1 MKLLSKKTSG
11 ISKFLLL
18 CSLVLSGTS
27 SRPLEARELVTSDRF
42 LMKILDRTI
51 SLQDFQFQLRNLKGL
66 NCVYSDSLVVQYFE
80 SSFIKE
86 FETFLANFPEKDFEV
101 RKHMHLNEELLK
113 KIRYFFKILRYSED
127 QKTPVTPRITN
138 LIREGVTENKCDQD
152 ILYKETLKT
161 NFIELIQMELYLR
174 SRYGG
179 QLKTSSRSFQTIRSS
194 IDLFVDSLDKQFLHE
209 YYW

>member
-1 MKLLSKKTSG
+1 
-11 ISKFLLL
+11 
-18 CSLVLSGTS
+18 
-27 SRPLEARELVTSDRF
+27 
-42 LMKILDRTI
+42 MKILDRTI

-66 NCVYSDSLVVQYFE
+66 SCIYSDSLVVQYFE
-80 SSFIKE
+80 ASFIKD

-113 KIRYFFKILRYSED
+113 KVRYFFKILRYSED

>member
-1 MKLLSKKTSG
+1 
-11 ISKFLLL
+11 
-18 CSLVLSGTS
+18 
-27 SRPLEARELVTSDRF
+27 
-42 LMKILDRTI
+42 MKILDRTI